1 MKQNSIR
8 NSLKFKMFAA
18 IFFAANI
25 CFANAQERIKVKG
38 ARGMAYIS
46 GDVSENQAKERAIN
60 EAKIDALKKAHIAE
74 HINAS
79 ELLLSSQVNNDFAQF
94 FNSDIRSEIQG
105 AVTTYTIVKENKIVN
120 PNINQIEY
128 SVVIDAEVIKYKMR
142 SDFTFKAEVDSV
154 LPVYKNADNLKFS
167 LKTTQDCFLT
177 IFNITDHDASL
188 MFPNIIEKDQ
198 QIRKEQ
204 KYKFP
209 LESTLLDYALE
220 TDKKDEMNRL
230 IFAFIKTRIPFL
242 AAKGDEQL
250 TDNEKIMTWIYS
262 IPPDQRCTVYKQF
275 HILK

>member
-1 MKQNSIR
+1 MVHKIMN
-8 NSLKFKMFAA
+8 KVMFAA
-18 IFFAANI
+18 ICIAANI
-25 CFANAQERIKVKG
+25 YFCSAQEIIQVKA

-94 FNSDIRSEIQG
+94 FNSDIQSEIQG
-105 AVTTYTIVKENKIVN
+105 AVTTYTIVKEDKIIN

-128 SVVIDAEVIKYKMR
+128 SVLIDAEVIKYKTQ

-154 LPVYKNADNLKFS
+154 LPVYKNSDKLIFS
-167 LKTTQDCFLT
+167 MRASQDCFLT

-188 MFPNIIEKDQ
+188 MFPNTIEKEQ
-198 QIRKEQ
+198 QILKEQ
-204 KYKFP
+204 QYRFP
-209 LESTLLDYALE
+209 LKRTLLDYVLE
-220 TDKKDEMNRL
+220 TNKKDEMNRL
-230 IFAFIKTRIPFL
+230 IFVFTKTRIPFF

>member
-1 MKQNSIR
+1 M
-8 NSLKFKMFAA
+8 KFKMFAA

-25 CFANAQERIKVKG
+25 CFGNAQEIIKVKD

-60 EAKIDALKKAHIAE
+60 EAKIDALKKSHIAE

-94 FNSDIRSEIQG
+94 FNSDIQSEIQG
-105 AVTTYTIVKENKIVN
+105 AVTNYTNVREDKKVN

-128 SVVIDAEVIKYKMR
+128 SVLIDAEVIKYKTQF
-142 SDFTFKAEVDSV
+142 DFTFKAEVDSV
-154 LPVYKNADNLKFS
+154 LPVYKNSDKLIFS
-167 LKTTQDCFLT
+167 LMASQDCFLT
-177 IFNITDHDASL
+177 IFNITDHDASV
-188 MFPNIIEKDQ
+188 MFPNAIEKEQ
-198 QIRKEQ
+198 QILKEQ
-204 KYKFP
+204 QYRFP
-209 LESTLLDYALE
+209 QKGTLLDYVLE
-220 TDKKDEMNRL
+220 TNKKDEMNRL
-230 IFAFIKTRIPFL
+230 IFVFTKTRIPFL